1 MLDIMF
7 MDLRRLLG
15 SPILYVSIFFVTI
28 MAFAMALTGG
38 VGETAPSLASLMGTV
53 STGNSGDDFM
63 AGSMGPGVM
72 VILAGIA
79 LSAFTC
85 GDFSTGSAKGILSFH
100 ANPFSYI
107 GGRMASMSIFSAT
120 LLVLYLCECCIA
132 LIIFGAGIQ
141 LPGGIVG
148 LLVFLAEKQLIACAF
163 LAILLAVCLALR
175 NHAVGVVLAFL
186 LATGGLSMSLPMLA
200 SSFGLPFLNALYAV
214 TVSGTSL
221 ACSLTFSFGTLIR
234 VLLVTAVWG
243 TACIGASHLALKKRD
258 V

>member
-148 LLVFLAEKQLIACAF
+148 LLVFL
-163 LAILLAVCLALR
+163 
-175 NHAVGVVLAFL
+175 

-243 TACIGASHLALKKRD
+243 TACIEASHLALKKRD